1 MDADL
6 LGLAF
11 GAGLIA
17 AVNPCGFAMLP
28 GYLSLVIQADAGS
41 GRAVGR
47 ALTATAAMTLGVVAV
62 FAAFGALTASVASTV
77 QQYVPFATVLI
88 GVALVDARRCG
99 C

>member
-1 MDADL
+1 MEGDL

-28 GYLSLVIQADAGS
+28 GYLSLVLQPAVGT

-47 ALTATAAMTLGVVAV
+47 AVTATAAMTLGVLVV
-62 FAAFGALTASVASTV
+62 FAAFGALTVSIASTV

-88 GVALVDARRCG
+88 GVALIV
-99 C
+99 